1 MSTELVTSRV
11 GTELVTSRVGE
22 ELGILGKSFGCLRLQ
37 ESKGAG
43 IHGGLGVPWEP
54 GYPEARRASGAG
66 GPPVDQRPGSVEE
79 GSPVRGSQPGLGA
92 RVLVPCSHGEGLSL
106 AGLSRPRARD
116 EGRGQLE
123 SLSHPPP
130 CSFSCVCASPST
142 VIPHL
147 VPLALA
153 KVFSSADG
161 F

>member
-11 GTELVTSRVGE
+11 GK

-37 ESKGAG
+37 ESKGTG

-54 GYPEARRASGAG
+54 GDPEARRASGAG
-66 GPPVDQRPGSVEE
+66 GPPVDQRPGSMEE
-79 GSPVRGSQPGLGA
+79 GSPARGSQSGLRA
-92 RVLVPCSHGEGLSL
+92 RVPVPCSHGEGLSL

-130 CSFSCVCASPST
+130 CSFSWVCASPGT

-153 KVFSSADG
+153 KVFSSVDD